1 MKTVRSRAR
10 SASGP
15 ARPPFVVATAAPLL
29 AFCLVVV
36 VVGRA
41 SAQAHAPAA
50 FLGVPAKPADAGPAS
65 PLLDVEGAYVLVHL
79 ATNRVHLMEG
89 SRFLWSAPAATGTG
103 FRLAGGGKRWTF
115 TTPKGLFR
123 VRRKEKDPVWV
134 APDWYFVERGLGVP
148 ADNHPSRRIPGAMG
162 STAIYLGDGIAIH
175 GTDRPALVLDPDPER
190 RRVSHGC
197 IRLTNESA
205 RELYHLVEVGTPV
218 LVF

>member
-1 MKTVRSRAR
+1 MNTFRSRAC
-10 SASGP
+10 SVPGP
-15 ARPPFVVATAAPLL
+15 ARRLSAVATAALL
-29 AFCLVVV
+29 LLVGLPA
-36 VVGRA
+36 GRA
-41 SAQAHAPAA
+41 AAASQPPAA
-50 FLGVPAKPADAGPAS
+50 FLGDAARPADADLAA
-65 PLLDVEGAYVLVHL
+65 PLLDVDDAYVLVHL

-89 SRFLWSAPAATGTG
+89 ARFLWSAPAATGNG

-134 APDWYFVERGLGVP
+134 APDWYFVERGRNVP
-148 ADNHPSRRIPGAMG
+148 ADNDPSRRIPGAMG
-162 STAIYLGDGIAIH
+162 TTAIYLGDGIAIH

-218 LVF
+218 LIF

>member
-1 MKTVRSRAR
+1 MSTTRSRAR
-10 SASGP
+10 SAPGP
-15 ARPPFVVATAAPLL
+15 ARRRSTVATAALLL
-29 AFCLVVV
+29 APVLVLVA
-36 VVGRA
+36 GRAGA
-41 SAQAHAPAA
+41 SAQSPAA
-50 FLGVPAKPADAGPAS
+50 FLGDPIGPADTEPAL
-65 PLLDVEGAYVLVHL
+65 PLLDVDGVYVLVHL
-79 ATNRVHLMEG
+79 TTNRVHLMEA
-89 SRFLWSAPAATGTG
+89 SRSLWSAPAATGTG

-134 APDWYFVERGLGVP
+134 APDWYFVERGRSVP